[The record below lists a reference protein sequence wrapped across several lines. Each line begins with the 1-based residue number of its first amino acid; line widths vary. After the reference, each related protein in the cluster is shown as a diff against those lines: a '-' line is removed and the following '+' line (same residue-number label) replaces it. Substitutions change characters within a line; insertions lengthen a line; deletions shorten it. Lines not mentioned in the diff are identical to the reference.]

1 MQIKSLEISGF
12 KSFGK
17 KVVISL
23 DSQITSIVGPN
34 GSGKSNVAEAIR
46 FVLGEQSIKSM
57 RGKQGTDFI
66 FKGSQFL
73 PPLGRASV
81 TAVFDNNK
89 KSLGDEG
96 STFFQFLQ
104 YDEIRVT
111 REIYADGQNEYYIND
126 TKVRL
131 KDIQEMLSLVGIG
144 VTGHHIIS
152 QGEADKVL
160 NSSILERKEMIEEAL
175 GLKLYTWRIKETER
189 KLEKTEN
196 NLREG
201 EMARREIMPHL
212 NFLKKQVEK
221 IDKRKE
227 QVESLKSLYG
237 IYLKKEVLDIDKEKE
252 ALRESGAS
260 ADLLLEHERINKETL
275 ALRDELAKDNQNLA
289 VHKEI
294 EDLENKKG
302 EEEKIKYEYLK
313 KLAHL
318 EAQHTVNLRSISKL
332 QTQIELSKNQKSIIF
347 IEKDRATET
356 DNSIKENIEKAQ
368 YKISK
373 SEFSDLSNH
382 LNTVRS
388 VSRSFFDE
396 ILSNKKEE
404 VLDYSSELN
413 TLQGEVSELE
423 KETKRL
429 SVELELSLKNI
440 QDIENQINK
449 KRESL
454 AQEKESFFQKERA
467 IFENSQK
474 ASELLRLSESIKNR
488 ENILLN
494 RERRFEEELAEGA
507 ALIGSDILFY
517 KKTEEG
523 IAQDNVLSHYELFKN
538 IERLKIKLEESGVSN
553 VSDIMNEY
561 RDVSERDQFLS
572 KEITDLI
579 ETQKDLET
587 IIADLKEKLSIEFTS
602 GVEKINRQFDIFFKQ
617 MFGGGEASISLIEKE
632 KRGRKKESDDETLS
646 GLEEMEGEIEKE
658 TGIDVQVSL
667 PSKKVRDLSMLSGGE
682 RALTSIALLFAISQV
697 TPPPFM
703 VLDETDAALD
713 EANAR
718 RYGAILKLLSVK
730 SKLIVIT
737 HNRETMNQ
745 ADSLY
750 GVTVSKDGASKV
762 LSVKFEE
769 ANMYAK

>member
-160 NSSILERKEMIEEAL
+160 NSS
-175 GLKLYTWRIKETER
+175 KLYTWRIKETER

-347 IEKDRATET
+347 IEKDRAT
-356 DNSIKENIEKAQ
+356 
-368 YKISK
+368 
-373 SEFSDLSNH
+373 L
-382 LNTVRS
+382 
-388 VSRSFFDE
+388 
-396 ILSNKKEE
+396 KK
-404 VLDYSSELN
+404 
-413 TLQGEVSELE
+413 
-423 KETKRL
+423 
-429 SVELELSLKNI
+429 
-440 QDIENQINK
+440 
-449 KRESL
+449 SL
-454 AQEKESFFQKERA
+454 AKVKY
-467 IFENSQK
+467 
-474 ASELLRLSESIKNR
+474 LLPP
-488 ENILLN
+488 
-494 RERRFEEELAEGA
+494 
-507 ALIGSDILFY
+507 
-517 KKTEEG
+517 
-523 IAQDNVLSHYELFKN
+523 IAK
-538 IERLKIKLEESGVSN
+538 R
-553 VSDIMNEY
+553 
-561 RDVSERDQFLS
+561 
-572 KEITDLI
+572 
-579 ETQKDLET
+579 
-587 IIADLKEKLSIEFTS
+587 KLS
-602 GVEKINRQFDIFFKQ
+602 
-617 MFGGGEASISLIEKE
+617 
-632 KRGRKKESDDETLS
+632 
-646 GLEEMEGEIEKE
+646 
-658 TGIDVQVSL
+658 
-667 PSKKVRDLSMLSGGE
+667 
-682 RALTSIALLFAISQV
+682 
-697 TPPPFM
+697 
-703 VLDETDAALD
+703 
-713 EANAR
+713 
-718 RYGAILKLLSVK
+718 
-730 SKLIVIT
+730 
-737 HNRETMNQ
+737 
-745 ADSLY
+745 
-750 GVTVSKDGASKV
+750 
-762 LSVKFEE
+762 
-769 ANMYAK
+769 